1 MPRGGGKRSILPS
14 LGLRPSRA
22 PSTGGEGGGGEEE
35 ERTRVLAAQ
44 EGCGEVR
51 HGLVLIGRAG
61 LNETV
66 GINVRQTSLVLAVAT
81 GACNSRVAANS
92 Y

>member
-1 MPRGGGKRSILPS
+1 MPRGGGKEIHPSISGGSDHPARH
-14 LGLRPSRA
+14 RPEEKRR
-22 PSTGGEGGGGEEE
+22 GGGEEE

-81 GACNSRVAANS
+81 CSL
-92 Y
+92 